1 MIDPATVEAR
11 RDPRRSLIIGSVIAA
26 VILAVMAL
34 VVLVGAYLVFEP
46 RSTDP
51 QSSGQAVMAAS
62 APRPPIHRGGLVD
75 S

>member
-1 MIDPATVEAR
+1 MIDPATVEGG

-51 QSSGQAVMAAS
+51 QSSGRAVVVAS
-62 APRPPIHRGGLVD
+62 VPRPPIHRGVLVA